1 MIVLKALFELSSRQ
15 LQTALAADRGGMP
28 SRWESHWHAVWS
40 PPVAAN
46 AWHVMQPASWP
57 ASIKLRGKKSVFH
70 RLHVPGLVDAY
81 QRDLLLWVYLRR
93 VWTNER
99 LFVKLKKGSPGCLVC
114 GAGLATESLRHLIWD
129 CPAVRE
135 GWKTVLHLFA
145 DLRGLARP
153 VLEAAGDWSTSR
165 FVVSVL
171 GTTPEW
177 PVSAVPA
184 SEQQS
189 LIWLVLKAEL
199 LSWVWRLRCKL
210 IQQPGPGAPAA
221 AAAPLPH
228 SGADVVRMLQSVLRQ
243 RVLEERYFPTNG
255 LVFEDWVARGALG
268 RVDGG
273 LGGAITFSPLL
284 GG

>member
-1 MIVLKALFELSSRQ
+1 MLPVAWLAAMWPLAKALSAAPGYAVSFASAPLNPEEISIVIFVVHNVPFKKKRN
-15 LQTALAADRGGMP
+15 TDALD
-28 SRWESHWHAVWS
+28 
-40 PPVAAN
+40 VA
-46 AWHVMQPASWP
+46 
-57 ASIKLRGKKSVFH
+57 
-70 RLHVPGLVDAY
+70 
-81 QRDLLLWVYLRR
+81 
-93 VWTNER
+93 ER